1 MPSFDVVSEVDGHEL
16 ANAVDQTN
24 RELSTRFDF
33 KGTNA
38 KVELGE
44 AELILQAQVEFQ
56 LNQIMD
62 ILVQK
67 LSKRGID
74 VGCLEAGRVE
84 EASGRAR
91 QSVRVKQGIDQ
102 PTGKKMV
109 KMIKDRK
116 LKVQA
121 NIQGDQVRVS
131 GKKKDDLQSA
141 IQLLR
146 ESDLGLPL
154 QFTNF
159 RD

>member
-1 MPSFDVVSEVDGHEL
+1 MPSFDVVSEVDAHEL

-33 KGTNA
+33 KGADA
-38 KVELGE
+38 KVEQGE
-44 AELILQAQVEFQ
+44 AELVLQAQVEFQ
-56 LNQIMD
+56 LKQIMD

-67 LSKRGID
+67 LAKRGID
-74 VGCLEAGRVE
+74 VGCLEPGKVE
-84 EASGRAR
+84 EASNRAR
-91 QSVRVKQGIDQ
+91 QPVRVKQGIDQ

-109 KMIKDRK
+109 KLIKDRK

-121 NIQGDQVRVS
+121 SIQGDQVRVS

-146 ESDLGLPL
+146 ESELGLPV